1 MHNIS
6 TFSILV
12 KNDHYKLFP
21 EEHEGITSLDL
32 IRTL

>member
-6 TFSILV
+6 TFSIFV
-12 KNDHYKLFP
+12 KNDHYKLFR
-21 EEHEGITSLDL
+21 EEHDGITSSDL